1 MAYSRNK
8 EIILI
13 GETGLLSSALKD
25 ALLIKDVPFIVIKI
39 TRKDNISN
47 KKELY
52 KILKKYLKNKT
63 SFILI
68 NCLASLKPKNKS
80 DIYINENLPK
90 DLLLYPAEGE
100 SFLIQF
106 STNNVLVNQIKDD
119 YTIQKK
125 KAEENIYAIKNSK
138 YNLIRLPFLLPK
150 NIFDKNYLPRQY
162 KLLMNFIDL
171 PFISFVPPSRN
182 IYRPINV
189 QDIVDVILS
198 KISTNENNKTINING
213 PREMNLLEIA
223 KLLLSKNKKRN
234 KNILLSIPFPWKIL
248 DFFLSKFPYLLN
260 IFERNTLLQQLLP
273 IKRF

>member
-13 GETGLLSSALKD
+13 GETGLLSRALKD
-25 ALLIKDVPFIVIKI
+25 ALLIQDIPFIVIKI

-90 DLLLYPAEGE
+90 DLLLYPTEDK

-162 KLLMNFIDL
+162 KLLMKFIDL

-234 KNILLSIPFPWKIL
+234 KNILLEIPFPWKIL

-260 IFERNTLLQQLLP
+260 IFERNTILQQLLP
-273 IKRF
+273 IKR

>member
-13 GETGLLSSALKD
+13 GETGLLSRALKD
-25 ALLIKDVPFIVIKI
+25 ALLIQDIPFIVIKI

-100 SFLIQF
+100 SFLIQL

-162 KLLMNFIDL
+162 KLLMSFIDL

-189 QDIVDVILS
+189 QDIIDVILS

-213 PREMNLLEIA
+213 PREMNLLEIV

-234 KNILLSIPFPWKIL
+234 KNILLAIPFPWKIL
-248 DFFLSKFPYLLN
+248 DFILSKFPYLLN
-260 IFERNTLLQQLLP
+260 IFERNTILQQLLP
-273 IKRF
+273 IKR

>member
-13 GETGLLSSALKD
+13 GETGLLSRALKD
-25 ALLIKDVPFIVIKI
+25 ALIMKNIPFIVIKI
-39 TRKDNISN
+39 SRKNNISN

-90 DLLLYPAEGE
+90 DLLLYPTKGE

-162 KLLMNFIDL
+162 KLLMSFIDL

-189 QDIVDVILS
+189 QDIVDVTLS
-198 KISTNENNKTINING
+198 KIGTNENNKTINING
-213 PREMNLLEIA
+213 PREMNLLEIT
-223 KLLLSKNKKRN
+223 KLLLSKNKKRK
-234 KNILLSIPFPWKIL
+234 KNILLEIPFPWKIL
-248 DFFLSKFPYLLN
+248 DFLLYKFPYLLN
-260 IFERNTLLQQLLP
+260 LFERNTILQQLLP
-273 IKRF
+273 IKR

>member
-1 MAYSRNK
+1 MAYSKNK

-13 GETGLLSSALKD
+13 GETGLLSRALKES
-25 ALLIKDVPFIVIKI
+25 LLMRNIPFKVIKI
-39 TRKDNISN
+39 TRKNNIE
-47 KKELY
+47 KKEKLY
-52 KILKKYLKNKT
+52 KILKKYLKNGT
-63 SFILI
+63 SYILV

-90 DLLLYPAEGE
+90 DLLLYPAHYE

-106 STNNVLVNQIKDD
+106 STNNVLVNQIKDN
-119 YTIQKK
+119 YTIQK

-138 YNLIRLPFLLPK
+138 YNLIRLTILLPK
-150 NIFDKNYLPRQY
+150 NIFDNNYLPKQY
-162 KLLMNFIDL
+162 KLLMSFIDL

-198 KISTNENNKTINING
+198 KISTNENNKIINING

-234 KNILLSIPFPWKIL
+234 KNILIAIPFPWKIL
-248 DFFLSKFPYLLN
+248 DFFLSKFPYLLYL
-260 IFERNTLLQQLLP
+260 FERNTILQQLLP
-273 IKRF
+273 IKR

>member
-13 GETGLLSSALKD
+13 GETGLLSRALKD
-25 ALLIKDVPFIVIKI
+25 ALLIQDIPFIVIKI

-90 DLLLYPAEGE
+90 DLLLYPAVNE

-106 STNNVLVNQIKDD
+106 STNNVLVNQIKDN

-138 YNLIRLPFLLPK
+138 YNLIRLPLLLPK
-150 NIFDKNYLPRQY
+150 NSFDKNNLPKQF
-162 KLLMNFIDL
+162 KLLMNLIDL
-171 PFISFVPPSRN
+171 PLISFVPPSRN

-189 QDIVDVILS
+189 QKVVDLTLS
-198 KISTNENNKTINING
+198 KISKKNKKSETINING
-213 PREMNLLEIA
+213 PKEMNLLEISRFI
-223 KLLLSKNKKRN
+223 LSKNQKRK
-234 KNILLSIPFPWKIL
+234 KNILFKIPFPWKIL

-260 IFERNTLLQQLLP
+260 LFERNTILQQLLP
-273 IKRF
+273 IKR

>member
-13 GETGLLSSALKD
+13 GETGLLSRALKD
-25 ALLIKDVPFIVIKI
+25 ALLIQDIPFIVIKI
-39 TRKDNISN
+39 NRKDNISN

-106 STNNVLVNQIKDD
+106 STNNVLVNQIKDN

-125 KAEENIYAIKNSK
+125 KAEENICATKNSK

-162 KLLMNFIDL
+162 KLLMSFIDL

-189 QDIVDVILS
+189 QDIVDVTLS
-198 KISTNENNKTINING
+198 KIGTNENNKTINING
-213 PREMNLLEIA
+213 PTEMNLLEIA
-223 KLLLSKNKKRN
+223 KMLLSKNKKRK
-234 KNILLSIPFPWKIL
+234 KNILLEIPFPWKIL
-248 DFFLSKFPYLLN
+248 DFLLYKFPYLLN
-260 IFERNTLLQQLLP
+260 LFERNTILQQLLP
-273 IKRF
+273 IKR

>member
-1 MAYSRNK
+1 MAFSRNK

-13 GETGLLSSALKD
+13 GETGLLSRALKD
-25 ALLIKDVPFIVIKI
+25 SLQVQNIPFIVIKI
-39 TRKDNISN
+39 TRKNNISN

-90 DLLLYPAEGE
+90 DLLLYPSESE

-119 YTIQKK
+119 YTIQKN

-138 YNLIRLPFLLPK
+138 YN
-150 NIFDKNYLPRQY
+150 
-162 KLLMNFIDL
+162 
-171 PFISFVPPSRN
+171 
-182 IYRPINV
+182 
-189 QDIVDVILS
+189 
-198 KISTNENNKTINING
+198 
-213 PREMNLLEIA
+213 
-223 KLLLSKNKKRN
+223 
-234 KNILLSIPFPWKIL
+234 
-248 DFFLSKFPYLLN
+248 
-260 IFERNTLLQQLLP
+260 
-273 IKRF
+273 

>member
-13 GETGLLSSALKD
+13 GETGLLSRALKD
-25 ALLIKDVPFIVIKI
+25 ALLIQDIPFIVIKI

-162 KLLMNFIDL
+162 KLLMSFIDL

-223 KLLLSKNKKRN
+223 KLLLSKNKKRKN
-234 KNILLSIPFPWKIL
+234 NILIAIPFPWKIL

-260 IFERNTLLQQLLP
+260 LFKRNTILQQLLP
-273 IKRF
+273 IKR

>member
-13 GETGLLSSALKD
+13 GETGLLSRALKD
-25 ALLIKDVPFIVIKI
+25 ALQMQNIPFVVIKI
-39 TRKDNISN
+39 SRKNNISN

-63 SFILI
+63 SLILI

-90 DLLLYPAEGE
+90 DLLLYPTKGE

-106 STNNVLVNQIKDD
+106 STNNVLVNQIKDN

-150 NIFDKNYLPRQY
+150 NIFDKNYFPKQY
-162 KLLMNFIDL
+162 KLLMSFIDL

-198 KISTNENNKTINING
+198 KICTNENNKTINING

-223 KLLLSKNKKRN
+223 KLLLSKNKKRK
-234 KNILLSIPFPWKIL
+234 KNILLEIPFPWKIL
-248 DFFLSKFPYLLN
+248 DFLLYKFPYLLN
-260 IFERNTLLQQLLP
+260 LFERNTILQQLLP
-273 IKRF
+273 IKR

>member
-13 GETGLLSSALKD
+13 GETGLLSRALKD
-25 ALLIKDVPFIVIKI
+25 ALLIQDIPFIVIKI

-90 DLLLYPAEGE
+90 DLLLYPTMGD

-106 STNNVLVNQIKDD
+106 STNNVLANQLKDN
-119 YTIQKK
+119 YTMQKK

-162 KLLMNFIDL
+162 KLLMSFIDL
-171 PFISFVPPSRN
+171 PFISFIPPSRN

-189 QDIVDVILS
+189 QDIVDFTIS
-198 KISTNENNKTINING
+198 IISTNENYTI
-213 PREMNLLEIA
+213 
-223 KLLLSKNKKRN
+223 SKNE
-234 KNILLSIPFPWKIL
+234 ILLKKFFYPNICLSLTIL
-248 DFFLSKFPYLLN
+248 TFKLSMKLKFYINYLCFHIIYALF
-260 IFERNTLLQQLLP
+260 I
-273 IKRF
+273 

>member
-13 GETGLLSSALKD
+13 GETGLLSRALKD
-25 ALLIKDVPFIVIKI
+25 ALIMKNIPFIVIKI
-39 TRKDNISN
+39 SRKNNISN

-52 KILKKYLKNKT
+52 KILKKYLKNNT

-68 NCLASLKPKNKS
+68 NCLASLNPKNKS

-90 DLLLYPAEGE
+90 DLLLYPSEGE

-150 NIFDKNYLPRQY
+150 NFFDKNYLPKQY
-162 KLLMNFIDL
+162 KLLMSFIDL

-223 KLLLSKNKKRN
+223 KLLLSKNKKRK
-234 KNILLSIPFPWKIL
+234 KNILLAIPFPWKIL

-260 IFERNTLLQQLLP
+260 LFERNTILQQLLP
-273 IKRF
+273 IKR

>member
-25 ALLIKDVPFIVIKI
+25 ALLIQDIPFIVIKI

-260 IFERNTLLQQLLP
+260 IFERNTILQQLLP
-273 IKRF
+273 IKRY

>member
-25 ALLIKDVPFIVIKI
+25 ALLIQDVPFIVIKI

-138 YNLIRLPFLLPK
+138 YNLIRLPLLLPK
-150 NIFDKNYLPRQY
+150 NIFNKKYLPKQY
-162 KLLMNFIDL
+162 KLLMSFIDL

-189 QDIVDVILS
+189 QDIVDIILL

-213 PREMNLLEIA
+213 PREMSLLEIA
-223 KLLLSKNKKRN
+223 NLLLSKNKKRK
-234 KNILLSIPFPWKIL
+234 KNISILIPFPWKIL
-248 DFFLSKFPYLLN
+248 DFFLYKFPYLLN
-260 IFERNTLLQQLLP
+260 LFERNTILQQLLP
-273 IKRF
+273 IKR

>member
-13 GETGLLSSALKD
+13 GETGLLSRALKD
-25 ALLIKDVPFIVIKI
+25 ALQMQNIPFIVIKI
-39 TRKDNISN
+39 SRKNNISN

-90 DLLLYPAEGE
+90 DLLLYPTKGE

-150 NIFDKNYLPRQY
+150 NIFDKHYLPRQY
-162 KLLMNFIDL
+162 KLLISFIDL

-189 QDIVDVILS
+189 QDIVDVTLS
-198 KISTNENNKTINING
+198 KIGTNENNKTINING

-223 KLLLSKNKKRN
+223 KLLLSKNKKRK
-234 KNILLSIPFPWKIL
+234 KNILLEIPFPWKIL
-248 DFFLSKFPYLLN
+248 DFLLYKFPYLLN
-260 IFERNTLLQQLLP
+260 LFERNTILQQLLQ
-273 IKRF
+273 IKR